1 MLGKINYNL
10 ESHCIVF
17 EILPHPQAHLLSCIS
32 SSCCPP
38 EFLLQVR
45 RPWQCLFLYLYF
57 HIDFCQIQNK
67 CSVHLIDLDPHSNSG
82 KGEAD
87 SSMTIRLKKKLRL
100 QEVKQPSHARSLL
113 RHFLYK
119 LQFAY
124 PSLVV
129 ELLSGENKEPDQNL
143 NMSFPFISHTSN
155 SLLGFFK
162 LQSIKMPREEKYF

>member
-1 MLGKINYNL
+1 
-10 ESHCIVF
+10 
-17 EILPHPQAHLLSCIS
+17 
-32 SSCCPP
+32 
-38 EFLLQVR
+38 
-45 RPWQCLFLYLYF
+45 
-57 HIDFCQIQNK
+57 
-67 CSVHLIDLDPHSNSG
+67 
-82 KGEAD
+82 
-87 SSMTIRLKKKLRL
+87 MTIRLKKKLRL

-129 ELLSGENKEPDQNL
+129 ELLSGENKETDQNL